1 MSSNIFFR
9 VTDVEAV
16 AMSRYL
22 VQHDGLFLGSSSA
35 CNLVAC
41 VKLVRQL
48 GWKGGQTIVTI
59 LYVSKFTEFYRD
71 SWHAIRC
78 DSGNRH
84 YSKVGKFLVCSE
96 ITYRCLFVRDNA
108 GHSSGET
115 PSTAIVCTFP
125 YAKAGMMVTSRGPTS
140 QLTRPSLKGF
150 SIRLTERRHD

>member
-71 SWHAIRC
+71 S
-78 DSGNRH
+78 
-84 YSKVGKFLVCSE
+84 
-96 ITYRCLFVRDNA
+96 
-108 GHSSGET
+108 
-115 PSTAIVCTFP
+115 
-125 YAKAGMMVTSRGPTS
+125 
-140 QLTRPSLKGF
+140 
-150 SIRLTERRHD
+150 